1 MVILLKGSL
10 IIAQNDSFIEN
21 SEEQEEGLKV
31 KMLMIRLIIIQWQDL
46 IEMTMHKMDKDR
58 DGKVSFEDY
67 QATVSARY
75 VVCSE
80 CETPPQVK
88 EEPLLLEAFGEFLTH
103 GNTGRCFRESV
114 LDLPEKQRDGVSGF
128 LQ

>member
-46 IEMTMHKMDKDR
+46 IEMTMRKMDKDR

-67 QATVSARY
+67 QATVSANH
-75 VVCSE
+75 C
-80 CETPPQVK
+80 K
-88 EEPLLLEAFGEFLTH
+88 
-103 GNTGRCFRESV
+103 
-114 LDLPEKQRDGVSGF
+114 VS
-128 LQ
+128 

>member
-67 QATVSARY
+67 QATV
-75 VVCSE
+75 
-80 CETPPQVK
+80 K
-88 EEPLLLEAFGEFLTH
+88 EEPLLLEAFGECLTH